1 MTFDLAPAV
10 AERRDTAA
18 RVARQVAGPGAVTLD
33 RDLTVAD
40 DVVDALCAVL
50 PGTPD
55 QAPLDW
61 VVALEAVA
69 HESVAL
75 ALAAAAKTLSR
86 PSMTP
91 AAQWPGCRGLDLD
104 GAVQALGARSAWG
117 AAVSAVLIG
126 AGAAAVDQA
135 VAVMKAAA
143 SKDQPTV
150 AVPEIADAAAAVDAA
165 RLLLWDAVAHGT
177 NGTAATAAAMARM
190 QALDA
195 VRLALTAAED
205 IVPAEGRRPGQ
216 PLERLR
222 RDASTLAQVAGEGRA
237 ARTAVAAG
245 TLQG

>member
-10 AERRDTAA
+10 AERRDAAA
-18 RVARQVAGPGAVTLD
+18 RVARQIAGPGALALD
-33 RDLTVAD
+33 RDLTIAAD
-40 DVVDALCAVL
+40 AVSTLCAAL
-50 PGTPD
+50 PAAPET
-55 QAPLDW
+55 APLDW
-61 VVALEAVA
+61 VVTLEVVA
-69 HESVAL
+69 HESVTL
-75 ALAAAAKTLSR
+75 ALAAATAILGR
-86 PSMTP
+86 PSMTST
-91 AAQWPGCRGLDLD
+91 AQWPGCRGLDLD
-104 GAVQALGARSAWG
+104 GAVQALGGHAAW
-117 AAVSAVLIG
+117 AQAVSAVLVG
-126 AGAAAVDQA
+126 AGAAAVDEA

-165 RLLLWDAVAHGT
+165 RLLLWDAVAQHGSSA
-177 NGTAATAAAMARM
+177 AATAGAMARM

-222 RDASTLAQVAGEGRA
+222 RDASTLAQVAGEGRT
-237 ARTAVAAG
+237 ARTAVASG